1 MFYHMDMRQSLF
13 EGHVTEPRR
22 TFAAYPVAC
31 PNVTRPPGS
40 LHTPSLRTCGIP
52 YMTKPPD
59 WTVALQSQLAENV
72 PFFSRRKAVAGRG
85 SKQVGKQLL
94 LYTSLHGPNP
104 PCAANSPCL
113 LLGKFQGRF
122 SPHIRPFPGLVPTVV
137 HPWVKCGWVRITFG
151 GEHPPPIASSSRVE
165 KSPQAPRHLP
175 FCGALEPSPALSARP
190 GASGELVVFCPSNG
204 SIKWLWSFD
213 HTGFIQFI
221 QPLKY
226 LVS

>member
-1 MFYHMDMRQSLF
+1 MDMRQSLF

-52 YMTKPPD
+52 YMAKPPD

-104 PCAANSPCL
+104 PCAFSLFAAGEISRPAFSSHTAIPRVGANRCAP
-113 LLGKFQGRF
+113 LGEMWLGSDHFWRGT
-122 SPHIRPFPGLVPTVV
+122 PPTNRVQLSSR
-137 HPWVKCGWVRITFG
+137 K
-151 GEHPPPIASSSRVE
+151 IASGPTPFAFLRSS
-165 KSPQAPRHLP
+165 
-175 FCGALEPSPALSARP
+175 
-190 GASGELVVFCPSNG
+190 
-204 SIKWLWSFD
+204 
-213 HTGFIQFI
+213 
-221 QPLKY
+221 
-226 LVS
+226 